1 MAEEASSAARGGS
14 VTPELTV
21 LYDADC
27 RVCTRVA
34 GRLAG
39 LDRDHRLRSI
49 PLQDAWR
56 HEAPIS
62 RLAAVR
68 DLAAALHVVDRE
80 GRWASGGEAMLRA
93 WEQLPALRPLARLA
107 RTPIVAPLVE
117 PAYRAFAAHRGRFAW
132 LAGSFIC
139 RGGSRPRRGL
149 VDGPALGAA
158 VAQEALDLADELVP
172 RGQA

>member
-1 MAEEASSAARGGS
+1 VAEEADSPGRGGGVS
-14 VTPELTV
+14 AELTV

-39 LDRDHRLRSI
+39 LDRRRRLRFI

-62 RLAAVR
+62 RLAAEL

-117 PAYRAFAAHRGRFAW
+117 PAYRAFAEHRGRFAW
-132 LAGSFIC
+132 LAGTFSC
-139 RGGSRPRRGL
+139 RAGAGR
-149 VDGPALGAA
+149 DPA
-158 VAQEALDLADELVP
+158 
-172 RGQA
+172 